1 MYIYQNIS
9 VTATGVWEQVIV
21 TLPEWSSSD
30 AQTRR
35 KRLSVAYLLGLF
47 FVIWREIEL
56 YSSAL
61 GVFVSS
67 CRSSASLQ

>member
-47 FVIWREIEL
+47 LL
-56 YSSAL
+56 Y
-61 GVFVSS
+61 GG
-67 CRSSASLQ
+67 R

>member
-47 FVIWREIEL
+47 FVIWREIEF